1 MADAED
7 RTEQPT
13 ARRLRKA
20 REDGQVAR
28 SQELPAATIVIGA
41 LFMLF
46 MTSGWIMNRLS
57 SVFANGFVFDRKT
70 LDKPLL
76 LPQTF
81 AGQLLD
87 AFMAVAPVVGLT
99 VVLALLV
106 TSVNG
111 GFLFS
116 LKSVMPS
123 AAKLNPLSGLKRM
136 FGPRAWVELGKAI
149 VKFLVVGAVLWWTI
163 VHNMSSL
170 LNIGRMGLE
179 PALAVAGKVIA
190 ESILWV
196 SLSLALIALADVPY
210 QRFDFMK
217 RMRMTK
223 QEVKDEFK
231 EMEGRPEVK
240 AQIRRRQREI
250 ANARMIKRVKDAD
263 VVITNPQHFAVA
275 LEYDPTSDGAPV
287 LVAKGV
293 DHMAQRIREEADVHG
308 IHIFEAPPLARALY
322 YTTEAEQQVPEELY
336 QSVAQVIAYVFSLE
350 APGPQGSR
358 MKRPQVK
365 VPPSMWFNPD
375 GSKVKEG
382 AIA

>member
-1 MADAED
+1 MSDAED
-7 RTEQPT
+7 RTELPT

-20 REDGQVAR
+20 RDDGQVAR
-28 SQELPAATIVIGA
+28 SQELPAAAIVIGA
-41 LFMLF
+41 LFTLF
-46 MTSGWIMNRLS
+46 MTGQWIMNRLTT
-57 SVFANGFVFDRKT
+57 VFANGFVFDRKT
-70 LDKPLL
+70 LDKPML

-81 AGQLLD
+81 AGQLTD
-87 AFMAVAPVVGLT
+87 AFMAVAPVVALT
-99 VVLALLV
+99 VVLAILV
-106 TSVNG
+106 ASVNG

-116 LKSVMPS
+116 LKAVAPS

-136 FGPRAWVELGKAI
+136 FGPRSWIELGKAI

-163 VHNMSSL
+163 AHNLSSL
-170 LNIGRMGLE
+170 LQLGRMGLE
-179 PALAVAGKVIA
+179 PAMAVAGKVIA

-210 QRFDFMK
+210 QRYDFMK

-250 ANARMIKRVKDAD
+250 ANARMIQRVKDAD

-293 DHMAQRIREEADVHG
+293 DHMARRIREEANTHG

-322 YTTEAEQQVPEELY
+322 YTTEAERQVPEELY

-358 MKRPQVK
+358 MKRPHVK

-382 AIA
+382 ALA

>member
-76 LPQTF
+76 LPKTF
-81 AGQLLD
+81 ADQLLD

-99 VVLALLV
+99 AVLAILV

-123 AAKLNPLSGLKRM
+123 AAKLNPMSGLKRM
-136 FGPRAWVELGKAI
+136 FGPRAWVELGKSI
-149 VKFLVVGAVLWWTI
+149 VKFLVVGAVLWWTLA
-163 VHNMSSL
+163 HNMSSL

-179 PALAVAGKVIA
+179 PGLAVAGKIIA

-210 QRFDFMK
+210 QRYDFMK

-250 ANARMIKRVKDAD
+250 ANARMIQRVKDAD

-293 DHMAQRIREEADVHG
+293 DHMAQRIREEADIHG

-336 QSVAQVIAYVFSLE
+336 QAVAQVIAYVFSLE